1 MPTLKRKTGIKEV
14 LNYLNSFTPYTSPD
28 YYEGLDINNAYTED
42 NNIAMIIIEDAYN
55 AYNTIKAAGLE
66 DKYMMA
72 ALPKIQSG
80 EFEGIT
86 SSHMGDWNM
95 AICNTSEQ
103 KDLAWEF
110 MKFMVTD
117 EVVQQ
122 WLLDAFSI
130 PANKEASG
138 KLGDYMPADYADAIS
153 YVVSTSPL
161 EFSASANDC
170 YDSNNFGTFAND
182 LTTVINEM
190 YQGNMD
196 ADQAMDYVQKNLDDY
211 MSTLS

>member
-1 MPTLKRKTGIKEV
+1 ML
-14 LNYLNSFTPYTSPD
+14 
-28 YYEGLDINNAYTED
+28 
-42 NNIAMIIIEDAYN
+42 
-55 AYNTIKAAGLE
+55 
-66 DKYMMA
+66 A
-72 ALPKIQSG
+72 ALPKIEGG
-80 EFEGIT
+80 EFDGIT

-95 AICNTSEQ
+95 AICNTSTQ

-122 WLLDAFSI
+122 WILDTYSI
-130 PANKEASG
+130 PANKEASQ

-161 EFSASANDC
+161 EFSASANNC
-170 YDSNNFGTFAND
+170 YDSSNFGTFAND
-182 LTTVINEM
+182 LTTVLNEM

-196 ADQAMDYVQKNLDDY
+196 AAAAMEYVQNNVDDY
-211 MSTLS
+211 LSTLN

>member
-1 MPTLKRKTGIKEV
+1 M
-14 LNYLNSFTPYTSPD
+14 
-28 YYEGLDINNAYTED
+28 
-42 NNIAMIIIEDAYN
+42 
-55 AYNTIKAAGLE
+55 
-66 DKYMMA
+66 
-72 ALPKIQSG
+72 
-80 EFEGIT
+80 
-86 SSHMGDWNM
+86 
-95 AICNTSEQ
+95 
-103 KDLAWEF
+103 EF

-117 EVVQQ
+117 EVGSAVASGCIQY
-122 WLLDAFSI
+122 SG
-130 PANKEASG
+130 NKEASG
-138 KLGDYMPADYADAIS
+138 KLGRLYARQDYADAIS

>member
-1 MPTLKRKTGIKEV
+1 MK
-14 LNYLNSFTPYTSPD
+14 
-28 YYEGLDINNAYTED
+28 GLDINNAYTED

-103 KDLAWEF
+103 KDLAW
-110 MKFMVTD
+110 
-117 EVVQQ
+117 
-122 WLLDAFSI
+122 S
-130 PANKEASG
+130 S
-138 KLGDYMPADYADAIS
+138 
-153 YVVSTSPL
+153 
-161 EFSASANDC
+161 
-170 YDSNNFGTFAND
+170 
-182 LTTVINEM
+182 
-190 YQGNMD
+190 
-196 ADQAMDYVQKNLDDY
+196 
-211 MSTLS
+211 